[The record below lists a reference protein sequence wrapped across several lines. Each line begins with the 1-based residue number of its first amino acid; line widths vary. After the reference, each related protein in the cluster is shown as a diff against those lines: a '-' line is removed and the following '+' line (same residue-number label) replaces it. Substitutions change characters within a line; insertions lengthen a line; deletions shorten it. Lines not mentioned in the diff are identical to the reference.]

1 MADGTPELAVKQC
14 GEEIARLRSARG
26 WSRAR
31 LVVRLLRELE
41 SDEEL
46 CEGLSEAWLARLE
59 NGRMVKLPRA
69 TLEALCR
76 ALACTERERARV
88 LLMADRNVLCDAAA
102 SPDPVAEVLTYAMNQ
117 LHEEAGALLQTLIGQ
132 RRTAE
137 LSDAEV
143 LELVQRAVQLVAQ
156 QQVR

>member
-1 MADGTPELAVKQC
+1 MADGTPEMAVKQC
-14 GEEIARLRSARG
+14 GEEIARLRSARS

-59 NGRMVKLPRA
+59 NGRVVKLPRP

-76 ALACTERERARV
+76 ALACTERERAR
-88 LLMADRNVLCDAAA
+88 LLLLADRNVLCHASACPDAA
-102 SPDPVAEVLTYAMNQ
+102 AEVLTYAMNQ
-117 LHEEAGALLQTLIGQ
+117 LHDEAGALLQTLIGQ
-132 RRTAE
+132 RRTAD
-137 LSDAEV
+137 LTDAEV
-143 LELVQRAVQLVAQ
+143 LELVLRAVQIVAQ
-156 QQVR
+156 QHPH

>member
-1 MADGTPELAVKQC
+1 MAVKQC

-59 NGRMVKLPRA
+59 NGRMVKLPRP

-76 ALACTERERARV
+76 ALACTERERAR
-88 LLMADRNVLCDAAA
+88 LLLLADRNVLCHA
-102 SPDPVAEVLTYAMNQ
+102 SAGPDPAAEVLTYAMSQ
-117 LHEEAGALLQTLIGQ
+117 LHDEAGALLQTLIGQ
-132 RRTAE
+132 RRTAD
-137 LSDAEV
+137 LTDAEV
-143 LELVQRAVQLVAQ
+143 LELVLRAVQIVAQ
-156 QQVR
+156 QHPH

>member
-1 MADGTPELAVKQC
+1 MADGTPEMAVKQC

-26 WSRAR
+26 WSRTR

-59 NGRMVKLPRA
+59 NGRMVKLPRP

-76 ALACTERERARV
+76 ALACTERERAR
-88 LLMADRNVLCDAAA
+88 LLLLADRNVLCHAAA
-102 SPDPVAEVLTYAMNQ
+102 CPDPVAEVLTYAMSQ
-117 LHEEAGALLQTLIGQ
+117 LHDEAGALLQTLIGQ
-132 RRTAE
+132 RRTAD
-137 LSDAEV
+137 LTDAEV
-143 LELVQRAVQLVAQ
+143 LELVLRAVQLVAQ
-156 QQVR
+156 QHPH